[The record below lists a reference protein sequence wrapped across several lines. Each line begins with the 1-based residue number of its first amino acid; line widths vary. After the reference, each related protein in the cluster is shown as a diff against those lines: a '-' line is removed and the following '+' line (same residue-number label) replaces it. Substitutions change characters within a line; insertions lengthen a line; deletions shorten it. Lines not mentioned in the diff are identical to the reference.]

1 MEERKIET
9 TPSELLNALGSAIV
23 RGMREMD
30 AEEDVTKA
38 MLGLCIPAFLNVL
51 RHLTGIEAMDP
62 EVMELFETDP
72 EEIEKYLQDEEK
84 QQEER
89 RRLLS

>member
-1 MEERKIET
+1 MERKIET
-9 TPSELLNALGSAIV
+9 TPAELLNALGSAIV
-23 RGMREMD
+23 RNMREEG

-38 MLGLCIPAFLNVL
+38 MLGFCVPAFLEAL
-51 RHLTGIEAMDP
+51 RHLAGVEAMDP